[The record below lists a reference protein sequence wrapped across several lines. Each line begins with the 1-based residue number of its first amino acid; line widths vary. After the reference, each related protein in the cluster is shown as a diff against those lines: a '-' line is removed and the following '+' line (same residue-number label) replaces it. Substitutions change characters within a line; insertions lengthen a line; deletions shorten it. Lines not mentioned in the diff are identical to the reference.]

1 MLVLTRTFNLF
12 ERSLFHSFIIK
23 QSMST
28 EIQPI
33 MNNPLSNGKELIT
46 LSNSAQQAVWASL
59 VIKSIINAKYPQSI
73 D

>member
-1 MLVLTRTFNLF
+1 
-12 ERSLFHSFIIK
+12 
-23 QSMST
+23 MST